1 MAENEED
8 FAATWEERYKF
19 HLQEANF
26 WKERTKSSDF
36 SSTLQAQA
44 AAGAFTH
51 NKNNKRYTTE
61 ANKYLL
67 VN

>member
-1 MAENEED
+1 MAILRVSEMAECEEE
-8 FAATWEERYKF
+8 FAAKWEERYKF

-44 AAGAFTH
+44 AAGACTH
-51 NKNNKRYTTE
+51 IYTQ
-61 ANKYLL
+61 
-67 VN
+67 